1 MVVASVCL
9 IEIRNK
15 FDTLTDNE
23 EENNDDEDSCHI
35 SFFSMILCWSWECLG
50 GVPGGEHQGG
60 VQDGDDNVW
69 TQFY

>member
-15 FDTLTDNE
+15 FDALTDNE
-23 EENNDDEDSCHI
+23 EENNNDEDSCHI
-35 SFFSMILCWSWECLG
+35 SFFSMILCCSWECLG
-50 GVPGGEHQGG
+50 GVPGGEDQDG
-60 VQDGDDNVW
+60 VQYGDDNVW